1 MSRSV
6 LVAAAL
12 ALAASAQAWDT
23 NTHKV
28 IGVIAY
34 RHLTPQAKRWC
45 DGILATNQR
54 GYTDFLN
61 AAPYPDYLKHGS
73 PRKDVKKVRK
83 FDGWHYV
90 DYPVLPGQST
100 TFPTDRAVERNG
112 DNVLYGIAESVQS
125 MTSGQDRTRGFYL
138 AMLIH
143 LVGDVHQPLHCA
155 ERGGDKGG
163 NDFRIRGSL
172 NNLHSLWDGAITA
185 KYRLKGKQK
194 ADDARIERVAR
205 DVENNYPLRS
215 LSEEAAVLD
224 PHEWAME
231 SYALAV
237 DSAYDGAKKG
247 AFPTEAYKQRWTA
260 VAERQVAL
268 AGYRLAGFLNRL
280 AKR

>member
-1 MSRSV
+1 MARFLFV
-6 LVAAAL
+6 ATALLVAGN
-12 ALAASAQAWDT
+12 AQAWDT

-34 RHLTPQAKRWC
+34 RHLTPQAKAWC
-45 DGILATNQR
+45 DRVLATNQR

-90 DYPVLPGQST
+90 DYPVAKGQT
-100 TFPTDRAVERNG
+100 WTVPRDLTVERNG
-112 DNVLYGIAESVQS
+112 DNVLYGIDQS
-125 MTSGQDRTRGFYL
+125 FQSATTGLPETRGFYL

-155 ERGGDKGG
+155 ERDGDKGG
-163 NDFRIRGSL
+163 NEFALRGSL
-172 NNLHSLWDGAITA
+172 RNLHSLWDGAITA
-185 KYRLKGKQK
+185 KYRLKGKNK
-194 ADDARIERVAR
+194 ADDARIQRVAR

-215 LSEEAAVLD
+215 LTEDAADLN
-224 PHEWAME
+224 PHDWAME

-237 DSAYDGAKKG
+237 DAAYDDITPGT
-247 AFPTEAYKQRWTA
+247 FPTAAYKSRWTA

-268 AGYRLAGFLNRL
+268 AGYRLAGFLNRMV
-280 AKR
+280 KR

>member
-1 MSRSV
+1 MARV
-6 LVAAAL
+6 PILLATLLLAGKAA
-12 ALAASAQAWDT
+12 AWDT

-34 RHLTPQAKRWC
+34 RRLTPQAKAWC
-45 DGILATNQR
+45 DRILATNQR

-73 PRKDVKKVRK
+73 PRKDVKKVRR

-90 DYPVLPGQST
+90 DFPVVKGQGWTVPRDLS
-100 TFPTDRAVERNG
+100 VERNG
-112 DNVLYGIAESVQS
+112 NNALYGIGECATNITRGQAE
-125 MTSGQDRTRGFYL
+125 TRGFYL

-155 ERGGDKGG
+155 ERDGDRGG
-163 NDFRIRGSL
+163 NDFELRGSL
-172 NNLHSLWDGAITA
+172 RNLHSLWDGAITA
-185 KYRLKGKQK
+185 KYRLKGKK
-194 ADDARIERVAR
+194 NSTDERIRRVAR
-205 DVENNYPLRS
+205 DVQNNYPLEGMRD
-215 LSEEAAVLD
+215 EVAILD

-237 DSAYDGAKKG
+237 DSAYDGIEPR
-247 AFPTEAYKQRWTA
+247 AFPTEPYKRRWTA

-268 AGYRLAGFLNRL
+268 AGYRLAAFLNKMAPR
-280 AKR
+280 